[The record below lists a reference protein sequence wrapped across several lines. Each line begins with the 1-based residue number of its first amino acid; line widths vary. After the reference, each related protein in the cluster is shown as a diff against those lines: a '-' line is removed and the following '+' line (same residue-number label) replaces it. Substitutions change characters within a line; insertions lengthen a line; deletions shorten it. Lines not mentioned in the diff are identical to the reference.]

1 MGSFDNKDPFVCCS
15 GDCLRKAWVD
25 HDMGGFLCFVCDQ
38 RDVNQRAV
46 HTLNALLSKNPTP
59 TLDGTPTF
67 QDLLAEE
74 NLCIKILEGVF
85 GDGWDEQC
93 PCRLCNRKWLNA
105 GWVCLPCITAGST
118 FICWTHGT
126 KPSRTIYIWRR
137 RTGTPWCLRY
147 TSSIIRRQS
156 LSSSR
161 HPAPHSR
168 RRLRTAAGIAA
179 VGVAAAAAIAA
190 VLYNRRHS
198 RSRSRSR
205 SSHRSSVVQPAHISK
220 QWCTSCTGAHLCL
233 RPHLA
238 ASRRY
243 EAPRDFDTSRITAA
257 TLQPQ
262 ML

>member
-105 GWVCLPCITAGST
+105 GWVCPAMYYRREYIYMLDARHKAKSDHLYMETEDWDALVLAIHFEYHPPPVIELVASSGSAQ
-118 FICWTHGT
+118 
-126 KPSRTIYIWRR
+126 P
-137 RTGTPWCLRY
+137 P
-147 TSSIIRRQS
+147 
-156 LSSSR
+156 
-161 HPAPHSR
+161 PAPDS
-168 RRLRTAAGIAA
+168 
-179 VGVAAAAAIAA
+179 
-190 VLYNRRHS
+190 RRHS

>member
-1 MGSFDNKDPFVCCS
+1 MGSFENKNPFVCCS

-38 RDVNQRAV
+38 RLVNHWAV
-46 HTLNALLSKNPTP
+46 HTLNAMLSKNPTP

-105 GWVCLPCITAGST
+105 GWVCPAMYY
-118 FICWTHGT
+118 
-126 KPSRTIYIWRR
+126 RREYIYILDARHKAKSDHLYMETEDWDALVLAIHFEYH
-137 RTGTPWCLRY
+137 PPPVIELVA
-147 TSSIIRRQS
+147 SSGSAQPP
-156 LSSSR
+156 
-161 HPAPHSR
+161 PAPDS
-168 RRLRTAAGIAA
+168 
-179 VGVAAAAAIAA
+179 
-190 VLYNRRHS
+190 RRHS

>member
-105 GWVCLPCITAGST
+105 GWVCPAMYY
-118 FICWTHGT
+118 
-126 KPSRTIYIWRR
+126 RREYIYILDARHKAKSDHLYMETEDWDALVLAIHFEYH
-137 RTGTPWCLRY
+137 PPPVIELVA
-147 TSSIIRRQS
+147 SSGSAQPP
-156 LSSSR
+156 
-161 HPAPHSR
+161 PAPDS
-168 RRLRTAAGIAA
+168 
-179 VGVAAAAAIAA
+179 
-190 VLYNRRHS
+190 RRHS

>member
-38 RDVNQRAV
+38 KDVNHRAV
-46 HTLNALLSKNPTP
+46 HSLNALLSKNPTP

-93 PCRLCNRKWLNA
+93 PCRLCNRKWVNA
-105 GWVCLPCITAGST
+105 GWVCPAMYY
-118 FICWTHGT
+118 
-126 KPSRTIYIWRR
+126 RREYIYILDARHRAKSGHLYMETEDWDALVLAIHFEYH
-137 RTGTPWCLRY
+137 PPPVIELVA
-147 TSSIIRRQS
+147 SSGSAQPP
-156 LSSSR
+156 
-161 HPAPHSR
+161 PAPDS
-168 RRLRTAAGIAA
+168 
-179 VGVAAAAAIAA
+179 
-190 VLYNRRHS
+190 RRHS

-243 EAPRDFDTSRITAA
+243 EAPRDFDASRITAA